1 MRRPSPTSS
10 DNPEGGGARSYT
22 RRIERHEPELRVE
35 ELAERAGTTVRNV
48 RAYQDR
54 GLLPSPRRSGRVAL
68 YSEVHLARLR
78 LIGRLVE
85 RGYTLSSIGEL
96 LRAWEAGHDIGEVLG
111 LEEAINAPW
120 ATEAPETVTAA
131 DLAARFGVEPADGIA
146 RAVTLGL
153 LVPDGD
159 RYRVPS
165 PRLLQVAAALHAAG
179 VPLDAILDAGAALRT
194 ETDRIAAL
202 FTALAMD
209 HVVDPDRIGDAAP
222 DELAAKAAVVRR
234 LRPLAE
240 AATVAALAQSMD
252 HATTERL
259 SQELERHFGA
269 TPDDHRQAPSGT
281 A

>member
-1 MRRPSPTSS
+1 M
-10 DNPEGGGARSYT
+10 
-22 RRIERHEPELRVE
+22 
-35 ELAERAGTTVRNV
+35 

-54 GLLPSPRRSGRVAL
+54 GLLPPPRRSGRVAL

-96 LRAWEAGHDIGEVLG
+96 LQAWEAGHDIGEVLG

-120 ATEAPETVTAA
+120 ATEVPEAVTA
-131 DLAARFGVEPADGIA
+131 DELATRFGVEPADGIA
-146 RAVTLGL
+146 RAVELGL
-153 LVPDGD
+153 LVPDGND
-159 RYRVPS
+159 RFRVPS
-165 PRLLQVAAALHAAG
+165 PQLLQVATVLHAAG
-179 VPLDAILDAGAALRT
+179 VPLDAILDAGAALRA

-202 FTALAMD
+202 FTGLAMD
-209 HVVDPDRIGDAAP
+209 HVVAAERIAGAAP

-252 HATTERL
+252 RATTERL
-259 SQELERHFGA
+259 SQVLEEHFG
-269 TPDDHRQAPSGT
+269 PQHRNGAEAASPER
-281 A
+281 

>member
-1 MRRPSPTSS
+1 M
-10 DNPEGGGARSYT
+10 
-22 RRIERHEPELRVE
+22 
-35 ELAERAGTTVRNV
+35 AERAGTTVRNV

-54 GLLPSPRRSGRVAL
+54 GLLPPPRRSGRVAF

-85 RGYTLSSIGEL
+85 RGYTLASIGEL
-96 LRAWEAGHDIGEVLG
+96 LQAWEAGHDIGEVLG

-131 DLAARFGVEPADGIA
+131 ELAARFGVEPADGVP
-146 RAVTLGL
+146 RAVELGL
-153 LVPDGD
+153 LVPDADGE

-165 PRLLQVAAALHAAG
+165 PRLLQVATVLHAAG
-179 VPLDAILDAGAALRT
+179 VPLDAILDAGAALRA

-202 FTALAMD
+202 FTGLAMD
-209 HVVDPDRIGDAAP
+209 HVVDADRIADAAP
-222 DELAAKAAVVRR
+222 DELAAKAEVVRR

-252 HATTERL
+252 RATTERL
-259 SQELERHFGA
+259 SQELERHFGRA
-269 TPDDHRQAPSGT
+269 RDGSVAAPST
-281 A
+281 RP